1 MKYISFTIPS
11 YNSQDYMRHVI
22 DNLVAVGEDIEVLIV
37 NDGSKD
43 DTGKI
48 ADEYQAKYPTIVKA
62 IQKENGG
69 HGSGVMAGIRNATGI
84 FYKVVDSDDWVETQ
98 DVINMLDLIKKH
110 MSEGIDID
118 LYITNYVYEHAS
130 DGSKYVMHYRKCLPA
145 EKVFTWQEMKHVK
158 LETVFLMH
166 SLMYRLDK
174 LKASGMELPNHTFY
188 VDDIYAYVPLPYMDK
203 VFYHDLDFYHYFIGR
218 GDQSINYSIMCK
230 RYEQQMRVF
239 RIMFTRY
246 SLEELKKL
254 PKPLY
259 KYMFHFLMIIGAITI
274 MTTLG
279 TKEDKEVR
287 RKAYNEY
294 WKELKE
300 IDIKLFKKFRRTLP
314 GFLGFGIPSYNIRSF
329 ASRKIYGMYQR
340 RLKLG

>member
-1 MKYISFTIPS
+1 MKYITFTIPS

-22 DNLVAVGEDIEVLIV
+22 DNLVAVGDDIEVIIV

-62 IQKENGG
+62 INKENGG
-69 HGSGVMAGIRNATGI
+69 HGSGVMAGIHNATGI
-84 FYKVVDSDDWVETQ
+84 FYKVVDSDDWVETE
-98 DVINMLDLIKKH
+98 DVINMLSLIKKH
-110 MSEGIDID
+110 MEEGLDID

-130 DGSKYVMHYRKCLPA
+130 DGSKYVMHYRKCLPI
-145 EKVFTWQEMKHVK
+145 EKAFTWKEMRHVK

-166 SLMYRLDK
+166 SLMYRLEK
-174 LKASGMELPNHTFY
+174 LKASKMELPNHTFY
-188 VDDIYAYVPLPYMDK
+188 VDDIYAYVPLPFMDK
-203 VFYHDLDFYHYFIGR
+203 IYYHDLDFYHYFIGR

-239 RIMFTRY
+239 KIMFTRY

-259 KYMFHFLMIIGAITI
+259 KYMFHFLMIIGAVTI

-279 TKEDKEVR
+279 TKEDKEIR
-287 RKAYNEY
+287 RQAYKEY

-300 IDIKLFKKFRRTLP
+300 IDVKLFRKFCRTTP
-314 GFLGFGIPSYNIRSF
+314 GFLGFGIKSYNVRSF
-329 ASRKIYGMYQR
+329 ASRKIYGVYQK

>member
-1 MKYISFTIPS
+1 MKYITFTIPS

-22 DNLVAVGEDIEVLIV
+22 DNLVAVGDDIEVIII

-48 ADEYQAKYPTIVKA
+48 ADEYQKKYPTIVKA

-84 FYKVVDSDDWVETQ
+84 FYKVVDSDDWVETK
-98 DVINMLDLIKKH
+98 DVITMLDLIKKH
-110 MSEGIDID
+110 MAEGLDID
-118 LYITNYVYEHAS
+118 LYITNYVYEHAVDNS
-130 DGSKYVMHYRKCLPA
+130 QYVMHYRKYLPVDQA
-145 EKVFTWQEMKHVK
+145 FTWKEMKRIG

-188 VDDIYAYVPLPYMDK
+188 VDDIYAYVPLPHMQTI
-203 VFYHDLDFYHYFIGR
+203 FYHDLDFYHYFIGR
-218 GDQSINYSIMCK
+218 EDQSINYGTMCK

-239 RIMFTRY
+239 KIMFTSY
-246 SLEELKKL
+246 KYEELKKL

-259 KYMFHFLMIIGAITI
+259 NYMWQFLMIIGGVTI
-274 MTTLG
+274 MTIVG
-279 TKEDKEVR
+279 TKEDKPI
-287 RKAYNEY
+287 RKKVFKEY
-294 WKELKE
+294 WKDIKA
-300 IDIKLFKKFRRTLP
+300 IDIKLFKKFRYRSLAFFA
-314 GFLGFGIPSYNIRSF
+314 FLLPSYTLRSF
-329 ASRKIYGMYQR
+329 ASRVTYKAYQKK
-340 RLKLG
+340 LKLG

>member
-1 MKYISFTIPS
+1 MKYITFTIPS

-22 DNLVAVGEDIEVLIV
+22 DNLVAVGEDIEVIIV

-48 ADEYQAKYPTIVKA
+48 AEEYQAKYPNIVKA
-62 IQKENGG
+62 INKENGG
-69 HGSGVMAGIRNATGI
+69 HGSGVMTGINNASGI
-84 FYKVVDSDDWVETQ
+84 FYKVVDSDDWVNTE
-98 DVINMLDLIKKH
+98 DVIDMLNLVKKH
-110 MSEGIDID
+110 MEEGLDID

-130 DGSKYVMHYRKCLPA
+130 DGSKFVMHYRKCLPIDKA
-145 EKVFTWQEMKHVK
+145 FTWEKMKHVK

-166 SLMYRLDK
+166 SLMYRLEK
-174 LKASGMELPNHTFY
+174 LKASKMELPNHTFY
-188 VDDIYAYVPLPYMDK
+188 VDDIYAYVPLPFMDK
-203 VFYHDLDFYHYFIGR
+203 IFYHDLDFYHYFIGR
-218 GDQSINYSIMCK
+218 ADQSVNYSIMCK

-239 RIMFTRY
+239 KIMFTAY
-246 SLEELKKL
+246 TLEQLKKF

-279 TKEDKEVR
+279 TKEDKEIR
-287 RKAYNEY
+287 RQAYKEY
-294 WKELKE
+294 WKDLKS
-300 IDIKLFKKFRRTLP
+300 IDVKLFRKFCRTTP
-314 GFLGFGIPSYNIRSF
+314 GFLGFGIPSYNVRSF
-329 ASRKIYGMYQR
+329 ASRKIYGMYQK